1 MKYLI
6 ETGEQLEAASLRQ
19 LAEILWQTKWNPE
32 PTLEEWMKASAH
44 RCAVYDG
51 SIVRTTSPEEHVEDL
66 IRVGVVTP
74 MEE

>member
-19 LAEILWQTKWNPE
+19 LVEILWLTKWNPE
-32 PTLEEWMKASAH
+32 PTLEE
-44 RCAVYDG
+44 
-51 SIVRTTSPEEHVEDL
+51 DL
-66 IRVGVVTP
+66 IRIGVVTP